1 MDYLRTCGR
10 TVLIVLHDLRLA
22 AHYCH
27 RVYLMREG
35 EVLASGDPIKVLDA
49 ERTRQV
55 FGICAKACVNQGGQ
69 RDFSLF
75 DGISQQENVG

>member
-1 MDYLRTCGR
+1 
-10 TVLIVLHDLRLA
+10 
-22 AHYCH
+22 
-27 RVYLMREG
+27 MREG